1 MGSLSAPLAPGG
13 GREGGPDPFRGPLPG
28 PGRLASAARLGGA
41 KTLPR
46 GQEGPECV
54 QSTRSQPLDSLSAP
68 FTWVDSSGL
77 RAVFGR
83 CLGGVRAM
91 FGRCSGGV
99 RAVLEGAGN

>member
-41 KTLPR
+41 QTLPR

-54 QSTRSQPLDSLSAP
+54 QSTRSQPLDSLSDP
-68 FTWVDSSGL
+68 FTWVDSSGHATGGAL
-77 RAVFGR
+77 QLDFGQIWAD
-83 CLGGVRAM
+83 LGLPATRENLLL
-91 FGRCSGGV
+91 C
-99 RAVLEGAGN
+99 